1 MAASLSRASL
11 NAPSARAPIR
21 CGLEGLP
28 INCSVASSQACRDA
42 GITGEVALWSKYVN
56 RINLSMEKN
65 YCFSC
70 SQNMSVCR
78 HVNSHGLESERACK
92 RVSATDTLPV
102 QLPIMETNRPKTLHY
117 KRARF
122 ATHLPVEYLYSPS
135 HFWIA
140 RKEGEL
146 WRVGLTKFATRMLGE
161 MVDHG
166 FAVEINAPVAS
177 GQIIGWV
184 EGFKRSRICLHCG
197 GAVRWKQRPPQ
208 RRDRVARKD
217 PYSAGWLYAVTGKP
231 DDKCVQIDAY
241 VKILD
246 KTIDKIL
253 EKEQASEA

>member
-1 MAASLSRASL
+1 
-11 NAPSARAPIR
+11 
-21 CGLEGLP
+21 
-28 INCSVASSQACRDA
+28 
-42 GITGEVALWSKYVN
+42 
-56 RINLSMEKN
+56 
-65 YCFSC
+65 
-70 SQNMSVCR
+70 MSIV
-78 HVNSHGLESERACK
+78 HGLESERACK

-102 QLPIMETNRPKTLHY
+102 QLPMMETNRPKTLHY

-184 EGFKRSRICLHCG
+184 EGFKAISDLFCIAEGRFAGSN
-197 GAVRWKQRPPQ
+197 
-208 RRDRVARKD
+208 ARLKEEIALLGKD
-217 PYSAGWLYAVTGKP
+217 PYSTGWLYAVTGKP
-231 DDKCVQIDAY
+231 DDKCVPIDAY